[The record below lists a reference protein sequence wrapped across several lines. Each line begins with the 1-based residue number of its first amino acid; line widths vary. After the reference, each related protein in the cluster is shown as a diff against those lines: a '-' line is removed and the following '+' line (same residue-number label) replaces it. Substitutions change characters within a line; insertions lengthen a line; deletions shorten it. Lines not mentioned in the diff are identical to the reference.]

1 MGVKVYTT
9 YVRRGLHGRRGGVQR
24 KKRSAVMLRKM
35 MEESFASRRGGDH
48 VDLEHDGNLLLKI
61 LLRNR
66 PLVAIDEPGGPL
78 DQFTLSA
85 KFSKE
90 KILLQSKKIVVE
102 KFNILSKIMKN

>member
-1 MGVKVYTT
+1 
-9 YVRRGLHGRRGGVQR
+9 
-24 KKRSAVMLRKM
+24 MLRKM

-78 DQFTLSA
+78 DQFTLSVESSKRKSFYNA
-85 KFSKE
+85 HFFETENPMVPNLKFS
-90 KILLQSKKIVVE
+90 Q
-102 KFNILSKIMKN
+102 

>member
-1 MGVKVYTT
+1 MQFLKLHALNYLNVC
-9 YVRRGLHGRRGGVQR
+9 GLSYR
-24 KKRSAVMLRKM
+24 RSAVMLRKM

-85 KFSKE
+85 
-90 KILLQSKKIVVE
+90 
-102 KFNILSKIMKN
+102 